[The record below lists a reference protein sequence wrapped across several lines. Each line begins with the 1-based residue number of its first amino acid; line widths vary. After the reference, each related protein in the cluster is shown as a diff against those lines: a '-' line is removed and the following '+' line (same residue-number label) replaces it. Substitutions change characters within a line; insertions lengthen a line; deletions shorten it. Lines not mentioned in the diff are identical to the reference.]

1 MDKENSKE
9 YKNDRCREQLL
20 HLELSESKGEIR
32 KLNLFISLQVV
43 SEAQWVAKIIFYL
56 LSAAS
61 QIISEIEA
69 GKQTTYWDAR

>member
-9 YKNDRCREQLL
+9 YRNDRYREQLL

-43 SEAQWVAKIIFYL
+43 SEVHWIAKIISLL
-56 LSAAS
+56 LSEES
-61 QIISEIEA
+61 QMISEIEA